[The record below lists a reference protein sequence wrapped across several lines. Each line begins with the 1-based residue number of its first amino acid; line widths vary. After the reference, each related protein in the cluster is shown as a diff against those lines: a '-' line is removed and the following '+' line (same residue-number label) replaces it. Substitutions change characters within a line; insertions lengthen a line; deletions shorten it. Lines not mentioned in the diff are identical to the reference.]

1 VVVSDDNHNTV
12 RSYLMNVTQHA
23 VSHVLQQSAPHLTSS
38 ITERKKKITERKSHP
53 IHTPLNC
60 HPTSNQKSTTMVKI
74 QEVEDEHFTDVKPA
88 FADDA
93 EDDDF
98 TDTDSEISDEEEDDD
113 ELEETLYDRLVALKD
128 IVPLK
133 QRTYLSN
140 GASRTYRWISKGL
153 SFGGSTLWVL
163 TTSVMILGV
172 PYAVALQGDQ
182 QLAEMEKEY
191 NVCTLQK

>member
-1 VVVSDDNHNTV
+1 
-12 RSYLMNVTQHA
+12 
-23 VSHVLQQSAPHLTSS
+23 
-38 ITERKKKITERKSHP
+38 
-53 IHTPLNC
+53 
-60 HPTSNQKSTTMVKI
+60 MVKI

-88 FADDA
+88 FTDDA

-140 GASRTYRWISKGL
+140 GASRTYSWISKGL